1 MMAWRGQNRV
11 GRSFDFGMLSRVT
24 TLATQSITS
33 GVQTSAMIT
42 GMAAAAG
49 LQGMRQGMAGGR
61 CTAVTAFQPETPA
74 KRHGLA
80 TVRLLNQEI
89 IQKATEAVH

>member
-1 MMAWRGQNRV
+1 MGS
-11 GRSFDFGMLSRVT
+11 SFDFGMLSRVT

-42 GMAAAAG
+42 GMAVAG
-49 LQGMRQGMAGGR
+49 LQSMRQGMAGDR
-61 CTAVTAFQPETPA
+61 CTAVAAFQPETPA

-80 TVRLLNQEI
+80 TMRLLNQEV
-89 IQKATEAVH
+89 IQKAAEVVH

>member
-1 MMAWRGQNRV
+1 MAWCGVAWCGQNCV

-42 GMAAAAG
+42 GMAAAGGG
-49 LQGMRQGMAGGR
+49 LRSLSGLRDPR
-61 CTAVTAFQPETPA
+61 WL
-74 KRHGLA
+74 RHGRHGPRA
-80 TVRLLNQEI
+80 WRRDV
-89 IQKATEAVH
+89 